1 MDKPL
6 NVDADNSMINKTG
19 DRYMFKFFYLTI
31 KLFKYKSA
39 AFLSVKRRAVS
50 IALSET
56 ANLSSGVSLFILRII
71 FASS

>member
-19 DRYMFKFFYLTI
+19 DRYMFKFFHLTI

-39 AFLSVKRRAVS
+39 AFLSVNDEQS
-50 IALSET
+50 QL
-56 ANLSSGVSLFILRII
+56 LFLKQLT
-71 FASS
+71 FHPE